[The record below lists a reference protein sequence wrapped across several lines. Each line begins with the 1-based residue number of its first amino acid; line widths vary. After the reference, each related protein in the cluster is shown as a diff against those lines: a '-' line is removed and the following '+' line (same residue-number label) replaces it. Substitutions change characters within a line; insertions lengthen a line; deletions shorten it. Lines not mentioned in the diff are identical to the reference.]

1 MFLMAD
7 INDGVAVKPAPHE
20 EVHSPLSQYIPAG
33 PESTPAD
40 TKAPSSDSTAANN
53 LPQIDTTEWNKSAAS
68 DNRPSAP
75 DAPPAPDAPAAP
87 GANPYQTP
95 AAERLSNINQAAD
108 NMNKSA
114 EEVSDAPMLSDS
126 QEAMLDNADA
136 GLGKDLWRDSKH
148 ADITRDGK
156 LGAAA
161 SVSVLLQQSGYTHLD
176 NASIRGLE
184 QDMKNSGFEQ
194 KPVDERQPGD
204 VIIGDRVPGGQ
215 RIYVQA
221 EDGQVYGMRSD
232 GKWSKFP
239 MPQDLTNGRV
249 LRAPGTCG
257 E

>member
-1 MFLMAD
+1 MAD

-20 EVHSPLSQYIPAG
+20 EVHSSLNQYIPAG
-33 PESTPAD
+33 PPESAPIQIVP
-40 TKAPSSDSTAANN
+40 PSSDSSAANN
-53 LPQIDTTEWNKSAAS
+53 LPQIDTS
-68 DNRPSAP
+68 DWKNSKV
-75 DAPPAPDAPAAP
+75 DS
-87 GANPYQTP
+87 
-95 AAERLSNINQAAD
+95 LNQFSD
-108 NMNKSA
+108 STNKSA
-114 EEVSDAPMLSDS
+114 EQVSDSPMLSDS
-126 QEAMLDNADA
+126 QEAMLDSADA

-148 ADITRDGK
+148 ADITQDGK

-194 KPVDERQPGD
+194 KPVSESQPGD

-239 MPQDLTNGRV
+239 MPKDLANGRA